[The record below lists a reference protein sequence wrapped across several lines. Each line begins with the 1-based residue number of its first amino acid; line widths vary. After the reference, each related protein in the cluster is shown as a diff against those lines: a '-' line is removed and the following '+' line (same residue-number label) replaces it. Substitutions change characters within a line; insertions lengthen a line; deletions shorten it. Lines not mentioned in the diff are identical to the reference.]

1 MAAEAWAHPLLRATL
16 RIGILLFAR
25 ATFAQG
31 GGAPGPGSAG
41 QVQRDWPCP
50 GCLLDVSAVAPG
62 APAVVPI
69 TPTSEQAHSLLVV
82 LHGDEGSPGRVFGS
96 WRRAAKEASYL
107 LFAPQCPRAEGCTG
121 SWWRWSGDPR
131 WLMDQLDAIE
141 ARYPVDRARV
151 YLSGWSGGATYIGLF
166 APSFSPRFAAMNL
179 SGGGAPPGNRSTCAA
194 CPMPVHY
201 LMGDRNPLF
210 SLAQGTRA
218 YFEGCRHELTW
229 DGLAGA
235 NHAAEHR
242 AYTSPEKTRAILA
255 WFSAHPNGCT
265 SGAPT
270 DAGAPDG
277 GDAGRGDTDRGEGR
291 GDGGDVG
298 GERSGAGPASSDEGN
313 VPFVGPSAA
322 PPGPGAGCLC
332 AAIGAGAG
340 AGRGA
345 GGADALLALTAA
357 CIVRRRMVALGL
369 RR

>member
-1 MAAEAWAHPLLRATL
+1 MAAEAWAHPLFRATL

-25 ATFAQG
+25 ATFAQD
-31 GGAPGPGSAG
+31 GGAPGPETAG

-50 GCLLDVSAVAPG
+50 GCLLDVSAVVPG
-62 APAVVPI
+62 APAVIPGA
-69 TPTSEQAHSLLVV
+69 PTSGQARSLLVV
-82 LHGDEGSPGRVFGS
+82 LHGDEGSPGRVFGI
-96 WRRAAKEASYL
+96 WRRAAKEASYI

-131 WLMDQLDAIE
+131 WLTDQLDAIE

-151 YLSGWSGGATYIGLF
+151 YLSGWSGGATYIGMF

-179 SGGGAPPGNRSTCAA
+179 SGGGVPPNNRLTCAA
-194 CPMPVHY
+194 CPTPVHY

-235 NHAAEHR
+235 NHAAELR

-277 GDAGRGDTDRGEGR
+277 GDAGRGDAGR
-291 GDGGDVG
+291 GDGGEVG
-298 GERSGAGPASSDEGN
+298 GERSGAGPVGSGGGN

-332 AAIGAGAG
+332 ASIHADAGT
-340 AGRGA
+340 GA
-345 GGADALLALTAA
+345 GGAGALLALTAA
-357 CIVRRRMVALGL
+357 CIVRRRLLALGL

>member
-1 MAAEAWAHPLLRATL
+1 MLDAPAA
-16 RIGILLFAR
+16 
-25 ATFAQG
+25 
-31 GGAPGPGSAG
+31 
-41 QVQRDWPCP
+41 
-50 GCLLDVSAVAPG
+50 VSGAPG
-62 APAVVPI
+62 AP
-69 TPTSEQAHSLLVV
+69 TSGAKHSLLVV

-96 WRRAAKEASYL
+96 WKRAAKEASYL

-194 CPMPVHY
+194 CPTPVHY

-218 YFEGCRHELTW
+218 YFEGCRHDLTW

-235 NHAAEHR
+235 NHAAELR

-265 SGAPT
+265 SGAPA

-277 GDAGRGDTDRGEGR
+277 GDGGRSGAGHGDSR
-291 GDGGDVG
+291 GDGSDAG
-298 GERSGAGPASSDEGN
+298 GERSGAGPVGDGGN

-332 AAIGAGAG
+332 AFIGAG

-345 GGADALLALTAA
+345 GGVGGGVGGAGALLALTAA
-357 CIVRRRMVALGL
+357 CIVRRRMPALGLRMLALGL